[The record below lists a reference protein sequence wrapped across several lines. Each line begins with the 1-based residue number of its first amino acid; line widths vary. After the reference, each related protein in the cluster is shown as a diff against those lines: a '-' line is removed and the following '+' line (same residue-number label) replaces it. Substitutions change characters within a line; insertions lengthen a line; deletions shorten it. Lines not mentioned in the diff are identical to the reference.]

1 MKDDDYRANP
11 LQFGP
16 ARPSVRSGS
25 RHPAPAQVSLC
36 RDGGLEPRDAAAIRA
51 HLKSCARCRRVQAKL
66 SEVRRILGHQEDRIM
81 PASIASQIDEA
92 IIAEAAQI
100 KGQWPPQPRRASL
113 YS

>member
-1 MKDDDYRANP
+1 MKDNNHRANP

-16 ARPSVRSGS
+16 VLPSVRSSS

-51 HLKSCARCRRVQAKL
+51 HLKSCPRCRRVQAKL
-66 SEVRRILGHQEDRIM
+66 SEVRRILGHQAKGNM
-81 PASIASQIDEA
+81 PASIASQIDA
-92 IIAEAAQI
+92 ALIAEAGQI